1 MDKRYQVFISSTYED
16 LKEERAEVIQALLEL
31 DCIPSGMEMFP
42 AANEDQWTLIKRVI
56 DESDYYLLIIGGR
69 YGSENKEGISYTQME
84 YEYAQS
90 IGKPTIAFLP
100 KNPDDIPQGKTDKDP
115 VKLEKLE
122 KFKETVKSKLVKYW
136 SNAAELGSVVSRSMI
151 RLMKDYPGEG
161 WVKAN
166 SVIDENSLK
175 EIARLQ
181 NENKELKDQINS
193 VSTEAPKGTS
203 ELAQGNDIFYLN
215 ITFTGYD
222 TSWNDYSCNS
232 SYGVTWNEIFE
243 YIALKMIKACSES
256 TIKSL
261 INELIEK
268 DKSVIL
274 KIVKQNYKNECIV
287 EMEDIEIDQLSFNK
301 IIVQL
306 KALGLIELS
315 NKASTSTTYWSL
327 TPYGEYVMT
336 KTMAIKKDDC
346 KHYE

>member
-16 LKEERAEVIQALLEL
+16 LKDERAEVIQALLEL

-69 YGSENKEGISYTQME
+69 YGSENNEGVSYTQME

-100 KNPDDIPQGKTDKDP
+100 KKPDDIPQGKTDKNP

-136 SNAAELGSVVSRSMI
+136 SDAAELGSVVSRSMI
-151 RLMKDYPGEG
+151 RLIKDYPGEG

-166 SVIDENSLK
+166 SVVDEKSLK

-181 NENKELKDQINS
+181 NENKELKEKINS

-203 ELAQGNDIFYLN
+203 ELAQGDDIFYLN
-215 ITFTGYD
+215 LTFTGYD
-222 TSWNDYSCNS
+222 KSWNGYSCNI
-232 SYGVTWNEIFE
+232 SYGVSWNEIFE
-243 YIALKMIKACSES
+243 YISLKMINECDEL
-256 TIKSL
+256 TIKNLL
-261 INELIEK
+261 IEMVEK
-268 DKSVIL
+268 DKSIL
-274 KIVKQNYKNECIV
+274 LEIIKPKYIYEG
-287 EMEDIEIDQLSFNK
+287 IEEIDELDIDQLSFNK

-315 NKASTSTTYWSL
+315 MKNNKSATYWSL
-327 TPYGEYVMT
+327 TPYGEYTMT
-336 KTMAIKKDDC
+336 KMMAIKKDDC
-346 KHYE
+346 KHYD